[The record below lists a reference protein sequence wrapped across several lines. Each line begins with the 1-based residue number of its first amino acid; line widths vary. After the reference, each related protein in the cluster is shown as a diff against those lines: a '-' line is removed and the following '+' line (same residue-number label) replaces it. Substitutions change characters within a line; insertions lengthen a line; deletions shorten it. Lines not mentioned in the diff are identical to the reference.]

1 MGILLG
7 FVWIFVLRVIGITV
21 ATLQTLMMVQ
31 GRRTL
36 AISFGIVSSLVYV
49 LAIGKVVN
57 DLTNP
62 WYLTAYCAGF
72 GVGTW
77 LGMLVD
83 SRLAMGFAD
92 VRIISTQRGLSIAD
106 HVRAAGYGVTTIKAH
121 GRDGV
126 VTIVETIAPR
136 KSVNDILTSV
146 KDVDPDAVVA
156 VADARQVQHGFW
168 RLPVAVER

>member
-1 MGILLG
+1 MAIFLG
-7 FVWIFVLRVIGITV
+7 FLWIFALRVVGITLS
-21 ATLQTLMMVQ
+21 TLQTLMMVQ
-31 GRRTL
+31 SRRWL
-36 AISFGIVSSLVYV
+36 AMALGMISTLVYV

-57 DLTNP
+57 DLSNP
-62 WYLTAYCAGF
+62 WNLGAYCAGF

-92 VRIISTQRGLSIAD
+92 VRIISSKRGLAIAD
-106 HVRAAGYGVTTIKAH
+106 HVRAAGFGATTIRAN

-136 KSVNDILTSV
+136 KSLNAILAQV
-146 KDVDPDAVVA
+146 RRVDPEAVVA
-156 VADARQVQHGFW
+156 VDDARQVQHGYW
-168 RLPVAVER
+168 RLPMADPR